1 MFAATLRGL
10 LAHRVRLVLTALAI
24 ALGTGFMAGTFVF
37 TSSLTHS
44 LDSLFAQAA
53 TGTDVIV
60 QHTAPPGANVGA
72 GSGGSKPIPA
82 AILARIRSLPG
93 VAAASGVVTGRAVVL
108 GKNGK
113 PLPTHFG
120 VALSWPLGAPFQA
133 IFTRRSGRPPTGPGQ
148 VMIDRNSAREGKFAV
163 GDRIEI
169 TVGGQ
174 AMPFTVTGITGYG
187 TATSIA
193 GGSTT
198 IFNTGTA
205 QRLFGLAGRY
215 SQIDVA
221 ATQAISPQRLRARI
235 ARVLPS
241 GVEALSAV
249 NAEASQA
256 RQLNHQLRFLTYFFG
271 AFAGVALFVGAF
283 VIWNTFSIMIG
294 QRIREL
300 ALLRTLG
307 ARRAQVF
314 RSVLGEAAVLGIVAA
329 AAGVLLG
336 IGLARG
342 LAALLATF
350 GVALPI
356 TELSVPPAGVAG
368 AFVAGVAITVIAAI
382 PPAWRATRVAPV
394 QALRDAVPDP
404 SGFSARRLAGGL
416 VVTAAGIALLL
427 AGLFAH
433 ASLALT
439 AVGAVAAFLGVTVL
453 GPLFARPLAFALGQP
468 LTRLPGRT
476 GALARDNAMRN
487 PKRTS
492 ATAAAL
498 MVGLALIVA
507 VSVLVSSVRSVI
519 SRQITGDAKTS
530 FYVQAASADSG
541 ITPAVA
547 AAIAKVPG
555 VRQVTAVLRTD
566 ATVAGSAHQNVD
578 GVDPAAITA
587 FTTLDIRAGS
597 LSSLSSGA
605 LLVSKA
611 TADSRH
617 WRTGELVRI
626 GFGSYGVSRLRIGG
640 LFTNAGPLSPY
651 LISAATFT
659 ADTGIHTDNVDLVR
673 APSSARAALR
683 SALAPFPGAQLL
695 DQAGYA
701 RSRGATLGTIL
712 NLITAL
718 LVLAVLIALLGIVNT
733 LVLSVVERTR
743 ELGLL
748 RAIGMRRGQLGQM
761 IAAESVIIAVIGA
774 VLGTAIGV
782 GLGSALAAAFTR
794 SQGLTVVIPAGSL
807 VVYIVVAALAGMLAA
822 LAPAHRAARMNM
834 LAAITSE

>member
-1 MFAATLRGL
+1 MFTATLRGL
-10 LAHRVRLVLTALAI
+10 LAHRIRLVLTALAI

-37 TSSLTHS
+37 TSTLTHS

-60 QHTAPPGANVGA
+60 QHTAPQGASVGA
-72 GSGGSKPIPA
+72 GSGGSKPIPV
-82 AILARIRSLPG
+82 AILARIHALPG
-93 VAAASGVVTGRAVVL
+93 VKAASGVVTGRAVL
-108 GKNGK
+108 FGSNGK
-113 PLPTHFG
+113 PLPNQFA
-120 VALSWPLGAPFQA
+120 VALSWPHGAPFQA

-148 VMIDRNSAREGKFAV
+148 VMIDRHSAQEGHYVV

-169 TVGGQ
+169 TVGGR
-174 AMPFTVTGITGYG
+174 AMRFTVTGITGYG
-187 TATSIA
+187 SASSIG
-193 GGSTT
+193 GGSMA
-198 IFNTGTA
+198 IFDARTA

-221 ATQAISPQRLRARI
+221 ASQAVSPQQLRARV
-235 ARVLPS
+235 AKVLPP
-241 GVEALSAV
+241 GAEAVTAV

-256 RQLNHQLRFLTYFFG
+256 RQLNHQLRFLTYFFA
-271 AFAGVALFVGAF
+271 AFAGVSLFVGAF

-307 ARRAQVF
+307 ARRDQVF
-314 RSVLGEAAVLGIVAA
+314 RSVLGEAAVLGALAA
-329 AAGVLLG
+329 AAGLLLG

-342 LAALLATF
+342 LAALLAGF
-350 GVALPI
+350 GVSLPI
-356 TELSVPPAGVAG
+356 SGLSVPPAGLAG
-368 AFVAGVAITVIAAI
+368 SFAAGVAMTVIAAI

-394 QALRDAVPDP
+394 QALRSAVPDP
-404 SGFSARRLAGGL
+404 SGFSVARLIGGMVMTAAGIGL
-416 VVTAAGIALLL
+416 LIAGLFGHAPAVVTAAG
-427 AGLFAH
+427 
-433 ASLALT
+433 
-439 AVGAVAAFLGVTVL
+439 AVASFLGVTVL
-453 GPLFARPLAFALGQP
+453 GPLFARPLAFAVGQP
-468 LTRLPGRT
+468 LIRLPGRT

-498 MVGLALIVA
+498 MIGLALIVA

-519 SRQITGDAKTS
+519 SGQITADAKTS
-530 FYVQAASADSG
+530 FYVQATSTDAG
-541 ITPAVA
+541 ITPAAA
-547 AAIAKVPG
+547 AAIARVPG
-555 VRQVTAVLRTD
+555 VRQVTEVRRTD

-578 GVDPAAITA
+578 GVDPSAIAA
-587 FTTLDIRAGS
+587 FTSLAVRAGS
-597 LSSLSSGA
+597 ISSLNSGA
-605 LLVSKA
+605 LLVSKSA
-611 TADSRH
+611 AAGHH
-617 WRTGELVRI
+617 WRIGDQVTI

-640 LFTNAGPLSPY
+640 IFSNPGPLSSY
-651 LISAATFT
+651 LVSTATFT
-659 ADTGIHTDNVDLVR
+659 ADTGIRTDNVDLVR
-673 APSSARAALR
+673 APASARAALQQ
-683 SALAPFPGAQLL
+683 ALAPYPGAQLL

-761 IAAESVIIAVIGA
+761 IAAESVIIAIIGA
-774 VLGTAIGV
+774 VLGTALGV
-782 GLGSALAAAFTR
+782 GLGAALAAAFTR
-794 SQGLTVVIPAGSL
+794 SQQLTVVIPGGN
-807 VVYIVVAALAGMLAA
+807 IVIYLAAAVLAGLLAA
-822 LAPAHRAARMNM
+822 LAPARRAARMNM